1 MPVRVVVT
9 RQIERYVAC
18 PPAEVEAADVRGALD
33 QVFRRTPKLKSYVV
47 DERGRLRK
55 HVRVFVNGT
64 AAEGLD
70 HALGPDDEIYVMQSL
85 TGG

>member
-18 PPAEVEAADVRGALD
+18 PPAEVEATDVRGALEA
-33 QVFRRTPKLKSYVV
+33 VFLRTPKLKSYVV
-47 DERGRLRK
+47 DEHGRLRK
-55 HVRVFVNGT
+55 HVRVFVNGE
-64 AAEGLD
+64 AVAGLD
-70 HALGPDDEIYVMQSL
+70 HALAPDDEIYIMQSL